1 MNEGYIVSI
10 DAGTGSCRCVLF
22 DLYGHQLSF
31 SSKEWSH
38 PTMPQYP
45 GSQVFDTDKNWK
57 LICSSIKEALR
68 IARIRSADIAAV
80 SASSMREGMVLYD
93 NQGREIWACP
103 NVDARARKEAA
114 EMMKEELGEKIYFIG
129 GDWLSIISPPR
140 FRWINRHMP
149 NVYDKIAHMTM
160 LSDWIVYKLTNVFAT
175 DPSIGSSSGM
185 FNVSRRCWSNEII
198 ETCGLPE
205 DIFPPVYENGTL
217 IGEVTRKAAQE
228 TGLKEG
234 TTVVIGGADTQLGLV
249 GIGAINRLDMATIG
263 GSFWQQAAI
272 TDKPVID
279 PEIRLRTL
287 CHAVPD
293 QWMIEGVGFYSGL
306 AMRWFRDAFCD
317 LEKKQAVERGIDPYC
332 IMEQEAQKVP
342 PGSNGVF
349 AIFSNIMNAKRWIQA
364 SPMFVQF
371 DLTAP
376 QESGRKECIRAIQES
391 AAYVAFGHLKII
403 EALLHH
409 SPEEIVFAGG
419 AAKGFLWPQIL
430 CDVQGMR
437 VRVPIIKESTSLGA
451 AICASVALGKYRNVS
466 EAVKQ
471 IVKYERAYSP
481 KAKNHSMYMESYE
494 KWIEIYAVALRI
506 VEKKLAR
513 PMWCPPGL

>member
-1 MNEGYIVSI
+1 MS
-10 DAGTGSCRCVLF
+10 
-22 DLYGHQLSF
+22 
-31 SSKEWSH
+31 
-38 PTMPQYP
+38 QYP
-45 GSQVFDTDKNWK
+45 GSQVFDTDQNWK

-68 IARIRSADIAAV
+68 MARIKSADIGAI

-93 NQGREIWACP
+93 NKGHEIWACP
-103 NVDARARKEAA
+103 NVDARAGKEAA
-114 EMMKEELGEKIYFIG
+114 EMVEEGLGEKIYSVG

-149 NVYDKIAHMTM
+149 KVYDEIAHMTM
-160 LSDWIVYKLTNVFAT
+160 LSDWIVYKLTNMFVT
-175 DPSIGSSSGM
+175 DPSIGSSSGI
-185 FNVSRRCWSNEII
+185 FDLSKRCWSDEII

-205 DIFPPVYENGTL
+205 DIFPPVYETGTL
-217 IGEVTRKAAQE
+217 IGEVTKEAAQE

-234 TTVVIGGADTQLGLV
+234 TSVVIGGADTQLGLV
-249 GIGAINRLDMATIG
+249 GIGAINPLGMATIG
-263 GSFWQQAAI
+263 GSFWQQTAI

-287 CHAVPD
+287 CHAVPNE
-293 QWMIEGVGFYSGL
+293 WMIEGVGFYSGL

-317 LEKKQAVERGIDPYC
+317 LEKRESGERGLDPYF

-371 DLTAP
+371 DITSP

-391 AAYVAFGHLKII
+391 ATYVAFSHLKII
-403 EALLHH
+403 EALLNH
-409 SPEEIVFAGG
+409 SPKEIVFAGG

-430 CDVQGMR
+430 CDVLGVR
-437 VRVPIIKESTSLGA
+437 VRIPMIKESTSLGA
-451 AICASVALGKYRNVS
+451 AICASIALGKYKNMS

-471 IVKYERAYSP
+471 MVKYEQTYSP
-481 KAKNHSMYMESYE
+481 EIENHDIYMQSYE
-494 KWIEIYAVALRI
+494 KWKEIYAHSLRI
-506 VEKKLAR
+506 VEEKLAR
-513 PMWCPPGL
+513 PMWSPPGL